1 MSKRRV
7 LGSSLSSLMRRP
19 VLAAESVRALMSV
32 RRRAR
37 PWPSSDYLGWRLHT
51 AYGEGGDSAFDAQD
65 FLHYLEWRRRMR
77 IMGRWDLW
85 T

>member
-19 VLAAESVRALMSV
+19 MLAAESVRALVSV
-32 RRRAR
+32 RHRAR
-37 PWPSSDYLGWRLHT
+37 PWPSRNYLGWRMHT
-51 AYGEGGDSAFDAQD
+51 AYGDDSALDTGD
-65 FLHYLEWRRRMR
+65 FIHYLEWRRQMR
-77 IMGRWDLW
+77 QLGRWDPW

>member
-7 LGSSLSSLMRRP
+7 LGSSLSSLTRRP
-19 VLAAESVRALMSV
+19 LLAAESVRALMSV

-37 PWPSSDYLGWRLHT
+37 PWPSRDYLGWRIHT
-51 AYGEGGDSAFDAQD
+51 AYGDAESALDPKD
-65 FLHYLEWRRRMR
+65 LIHYLEWRRQMR
-77 IMGRWDLW
+77 LLRRWDPW

>member
-19 VLAAESVRALMSV
+19 MLAAESVRALVSV
-32 RRRAR
+32 RNRAR
-37 PWPSSDYLGWRLHT
+37 PWPSRNYLGWRMHT
-51 AYGEGGDSAFDAQD
+51 AYGEDSALDTAD
-65 FLHYLEWRRRMR
+65 FIHYLEWRRQMR
-77 IMGRWDLW
+77 QLGRWDPW

>member
-19 VLAAESVRALMSV
+19 ALAAESVRALMSV

-51 AYGEGGDSAFDAQD
+51 AYGDGQTALEMND
-65 FLHYLEWRRRMR
+65 FIHYLEWRRRMR
-77 IMGRWDLW
+77 MMGRWDLW

>member
-19 VLAAESVRALMSV
+19 LLAAESVRTLVSV

-37 PWPSSDYLGWRLHT
+37 PWPSRDYVGWRMHT
-51 AYGEGGDSAFDAQD
+51 AYGDDSVLDTRD
-65 FLHYLEWRRRMR
+65 FIHYLEWRRRMR
-77 IMGRWDLW
+77 QMGRWDTW

>member
-7 LGSSLSSLMRRP
+7 LGSSLSSLTRRP
-19 VLAAESVRALMSV
+19 ALAAESVRALLSV

-37 PWPSSDYLGWRLHT
+37 PWPSRDYLGWRMHT
-51 AYGEGGDSAFDAQD
+51 AYGDSEAALDPTD
-65 FLHYLEWRRRMR
+65 FIHYLEWRRRMR
-77 IMGRWDLW
+77 MLGQWDPW

>member
-7 LGSSLSSLMRRP
+7 LGSSLSSLMRGP
-19 VLAAESVRALMSV
+19 MLAAESVRTLMSV

-37 PWPSSDYLGWRLHT
+37 PWPSREYLGWRIHT
-51 AYGEGGDSAFDAQD
+51 AYGDDVALDTKD
-65 FLHYLEWRRRMR
+65 FIHYLEWRRRMR
-77 IMGRWDLW
+77 RLGRWDLW

>member
-19 VLAAESVRALMSV
+19 WLAAESVRALMSV

-37 PWPSSDYLGWRLHT
+37 PWPSREYLGWRLHT
-51 AYGEGGDSAFDAQD
+51 AYGDGESALDATD
-65 FLHYLEWRRRMR
+65 FIHYLEWRRRMR
-77 IMGRWDLW
+77 MMGRWDLW